1 VLGWCSEFGE
11 LIDNLKDLGFQGN
24 MFVTTRSQALKTCE
38 ELLKLKLD
46 VKMQIII
53 MYLSS
58 QVARLRRF
66 LDGDRVWDDYPI
78 PQFPLEPQSYTGQ

>member
-1 VLGWCSEFGE
+1 
-11 LIDNLKDLGFQGN
+11 

-38 ELLKLKLD
+38 ELLQLKLD

-58 QVARLRRF
+58 QVVRLRRF
-66 LDGDRVWDDYPI
+66 LEGEKLWEDYPV
-78 PQFPLEPQSYTGQ
+78 PQFPLDPQTYTQS